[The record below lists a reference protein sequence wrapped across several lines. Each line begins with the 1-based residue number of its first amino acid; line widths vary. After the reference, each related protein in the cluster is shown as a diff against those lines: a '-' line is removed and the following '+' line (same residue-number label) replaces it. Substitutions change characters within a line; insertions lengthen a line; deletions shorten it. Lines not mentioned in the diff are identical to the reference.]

1 MRRCLLLLAF
11 VSLVALYAGPA
22 WCDDPGEGKLV
33 LKIHELVSKQL
44 DISLY
49 GVSEKARADKIAGL
63 KKKYARDVK
72 ALKDMAA
79 KGTGKAKELQ
89 DALTQFE
96 TNIDQCSQCDHKY
109 RNLIIDLAAFE
120 ECKRKSCVPVEAAG
134 EKIAAMARSVK
145 KSK

>member
-1 MRRCLLLLAF
+1 
-11 VSLVALYAGPA
+11 LVALCAGPA
-22 WCDDPGEGKLV
+22 WSDDPGEGKLV
-33 LKIHELVSKQL
+33 IKIHELVTKQL

-49 GVSEKARADKIAGL
+49 GVSEKARADKVAGL

-96 TNIDQCSQCDHKY
+96 TNVDQCSKCEHGY
-109 RNLIIDLAAFE
+109 RNLIIDLVSFE
-120 ECKRKSCVPVEAAG
+120 ECKKKSCDPVQAAW
-134 EKIAAMARSVK
+134 EKIATMARAVK